1 MLLLFGSFALLIVI
15 GVPIAYC
22 LIGSSV
28 IWMLAND
35 FSLVMVTKC
44 MASGVNKFSLLSMM
58 FFVLAGAVMNHAGVT
73 GRIFDFANKLVGHH
87 RGGLGHANIFA
98 SVIFSGM
105 SGSAVADTGGL
116 GAIELKAMKD
126 AGYDE
131 DFSLAVTGASS
142 CIGPIIPP
150 SVPGVVFCVAAE
162 VSVGRLFTG
171 GMIPGLL
178 MAIAMCVLVSMTSI
192 KRGYAKQPKAK
203 PKEVLVSFK
212 RAFFPILTPI
222 IIIGGIMFSIITPS
236 EAGVIA
242 VAYALILGVVYGN
255 LNLKTFVKI
264 IGESLNTSASILLI
278 IAGSTAF
285 GWILTA
291 SNVPQTVASFF
302 LENVSSPVVALLILN
317 VILLIVGMF
326 METAAAILLLVPI
339 FVPIASIYGISLVH
353 LGIIMVLNLMIGLLT
368 PPVGLV
374 LYVLSS
380 VSKTPFERIV
390 KAIWPYMICLLVVLI
405 LIIFFEPIVT
415 WLPNLLYGPELL

>member
-1 MLLLFGSFALLIVI
+1 MLLLFGTFALLILI

-22 LIGSSV
+22 LIGSSM
-28 IWMLAND
+28 IWMMANN
-35 FSLVMVTKC
+35 FSLVMITRC

-73 GRIFDFANKLVGHH
+73 ERIFDFADKLVGHH

-150 SVPGVVFCVAAE
+150 SVPGIVYCVAAE
-162 VSVGRLFTG
+162 VSVGRLFSG
-171 GMIPGLL
+171 GVVPGII
-178 MAIAMCVLVSMTSI
+178 MALAMCVLVSLTSI
-192 KRGYAKQPKAK
+192 KRGYPKRPKAK
-203 PKEVLVSFK
+203 PSEVGASFK

-222 IIIGGIMFSIITPS
+222 IIIGGIMCSVITPS

-242 VAYALILGVVYGN
+242 VVYALILGVVYGN
-255 LNLKTFVKI
+255 MNFKNFIKI
-264 IGESLNTSASILLI
+264 VGDSLNTSASILLI
-278 IAGSTAF
+278 IAGSTVF

-302 LENVSSPVVALLILN
+302 LANVSSPIVALLILN

-339 FVPIASIYGISLVH
+339 FVPIASMYGISLVH
-353 LGIIMVLNLMIGLLT
+353 LGIIMILNLMIGLLT

-380 VSKTPFERIV
+380 VSKTPFEKIV
-390 KAIWPYMICLLVVLI
+390 KAVWPYLICLLIVLL
-405 LIIFFEPIVT
+405 LIIFYQPLVT
-415 WLPNLLYGPELL
+415 WLPNLIYGPEIL